1 MASPFDFTALL
12 NMIMQILPFVIIL
25 AILPMIIKLGDGGVL
40 ALMEV

>member
-25 AILPMIIKLGDGGVL
+25 AILPMIIKLITG
-40 ALMEV
+40 AFSF